1 MFIYVYS
8 PSDFIG
14 GLPNEAGG
22 AASGSPTFNLQLVPG
37 ATPTLIEITDNEAVF
52 DEIDGSQSLTNSV
65 NIDGTAY
72 GAGTT
77 VHTAYDLINTGSGH
91 KVTSIHF
98 GGNGYEQGA
107 VHGLVSTEL
116 LVPGVNYSFNFERSS
131 YLQNNEYDDY
141 VACFAEGMRI
151 DTPTG
156 PKLVQDLQIGD
167 LVLTKDNGAKPVEWI
182 GSRKVA
188 AKAAFAPVVIS
199 AGALGNENDLVFSPE
214 HRVLLT
220 GAAIELA
227 FGDVEVLVAAKHLVD
242 HDRIYRRTGGDVR
255 YFHVMFDAHEIVS
268 SDGVYSESFLYS
280 ELALSGFEAE
290 QAAEIHALFPEL
302 SIDREYVSARRCLR
316 RHEVAIL

>member
-107 VHGLVSTEL
+107 VHGLVSTE
-116 LVPGVNYSFNFERSS
+116 
-131 YLQNNEYDDY
+131 
-141 VACFAEGMRI
+141 
-151 DTPTG
+151 
-156 PKLVQDLQIGD
+156 
-167 LVLTKDNGAKPVEWI
+167 
-182 GSRKVA
+182 
-188 AKAAFAPVVIS
+188 
-199 AGALGNENDLVFSPE
+199 
-214 HRVLLT
+214 
-220 GAAIELA
+220 
-227 FGDVEVLVAAKHLVD
+227 
-242 HDRIYRRTGGDVR
+242 
-255 YFHVMFDAHEIVS
+255 
-268 SDGVYSESFLYS
+268 
-280 ELALSGFEAE
+280 
-290 QAAEIHALFPEL
+290 
-302 SIDREYVSARRCLR
+302 
-316 RHEVAIL
+316 